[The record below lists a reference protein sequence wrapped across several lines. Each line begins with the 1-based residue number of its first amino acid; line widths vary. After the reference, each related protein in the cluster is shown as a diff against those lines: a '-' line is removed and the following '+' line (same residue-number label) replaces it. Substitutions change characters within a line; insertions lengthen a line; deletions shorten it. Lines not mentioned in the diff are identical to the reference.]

1 MMARNLDLAALRA
14 VLVVTEAGSVTRAA
28 ALLNLTQSA
37 VSMQIRRLEEALGV
51 ALFNRRARR
60 LEPTVEGQCLVTY
73 ARRMLA
79 LNDEA
84 LEALGLTEEIEEIRL
99 GVPPDIVAPQIP
111 AILRMMAVQA
121 PRLRITLTTHASRE
135 LRVRHEAGDLDLIL
149 TTETAA
155 GPGGEVLDERRLTWI
170 GAPGLRAEHERPLRI
185 AFAEV
190 CAFRPIAIAALD
202 AAGIAWRNAMEGDS
216 ESVVDATVAAGLG
229 VSVRLEGYQS
239 HGCLQLGPDAGLPD
253 LGRSCICF
261 YDGGR
266 AKGAIA
272 DALRAEIRRAYC
284 APAASAAA

>member
-51 ALFNRRARR
+51 ALFSRRARR

-135 LRVRHEAGDLDLIL
+135 LRARHEAGDLDLIL
-149 TTETAA
+149 TTETAP
-155 GPGGEVLDERRLTWI
+155 GPGGEVLDERRLVWL

-185 AFAEV
+185 AFAEI

-202 AAGIAWRNAMEGDS
+202 GAGVAWRNAMEGDS
-216 ESVVDATVAAGLG
+216 EQVVDATVAAGLG
-229 VSVRLEGYQS
+229 VSVRLEGYYPP
-239 HGCLQLGPDAGLPD
+239 GCMELGPDAGLPD
-253 LGRSCICF
+253 LGRSCICL

-266 AKGAIA
+266 VRGAIA
-272 DALRAEIRRAYC
+272 DALRAEIVRAYRP
-284 APAASAAA
+284 AAASAAA